1 MTVGDSVAVLDLLAQ
16 RGVAAWLVDEDPV
29 AGARLLVEFGGFD
42 TAVGLLI
49 RRGFSQVVEELP
61 ERVELAHPRYGRL
74 VLLPAGF
81 TTDGAAVWERVD
93 GGQVRVP
100 PAAFDPLHRVPRRVR
115 LRHAGPG
122 DAPHG
127 P

>member
-29 AGARLLVEFGGFD
+29 AGARLLVELGGFD

-49 RRGFSQVVEELP
+49 RRGFVQVVEELP
-61 ERVELAHPRYGRL
+61 ERVELAHPRHGRL

-81 TTDGAAVWERVD
+81 TTDGAAVWERAD
-93 GGQVRVP
+93 GGRIRVP
-100 PAAFDPLHRVPRRVR
+100 PAAFDPLQAVPRRVR
-115 LRHAGPG
+115 LEH
-122 DAPHG
+122 DDDHG
-127 P
+127 A

>member
-29 AGARLLVEFGGFD
+29 AGARLLVELGGFD
-42 TAVGLLI
+42 TAVGLLV
-49 RRGFSQVVEELP
+49 RRGFVQVVEELP

-81 TTDGAAVWERVD
+81 ATDGAAVWERAD
-93 GGQVRVP
+93 GGRIRVP
-100 PAAFDPLHRVPRRVR
+100 PAAFDPLRSVPRRVR
-115 LRHAGPG
+115 LTHDEEDGA
-122 DAPHG
+122 
-127 P
+127 